1 MPSDAQRRRAILEH
15 LTPATRTPDG
25 QYLTLRFARY
35 PDGHYAYGSPDDL
48 QNCMNARGALEIVA
62 DFTRLIARWE
72 REAENR
78 RRRNTAEPVP
88 VLVLPT
94 MPEEIPSGPGTEIT
108 ATPYTVTWF
117 QLGEN
122 GELRSETAPTFEAA
136 LALLPSGPRGWERY
150 RIMQGDLFIERGDPF
165 GPRGAPSPLRRGEP
179 APSNEWWQRE
189 GEDL

>member
-15 LTPATRTPDG
+15 LTPATKTPGG

-72 REAENR
+72 VEAKKHH
-78 RRRNTAEPVP
+78 RNAEPV
-88 VLVLPT
+88 
-94 MPEEIPSGPGTEIT
+94 E
-108 ATPYTVTWF
+108 PYTVTWF
-117 QLGEN
+117 KLGEN
-122 GELRSETAPTFEAA
+122 GELGSKDAPSFEDA
-136 LALLPSGPRGWERY
+136 LALIPSGPNGWERY
-150 RIMQGDLFIERGDPF
+150 RIMKGDLFIERGDDF
-165 GPRGAPSPLRRGEP
+165 GPRGAPSPLRFGQP
-179 APSNEWWQRE
+179 APSNAWWNRT